1 MPNSETLSHT
11 KWDCKSHVV
20 CIPKS
25 RRQAL
30 YKELRQH
37 LGAVFRSLAAQQEC
51 RVEAGHLLPDQVHML
66 LSIPPNTRSPK
77 SWASS
82 RGRVP
87 STWLGRSWAAARTL
101 RGTISGHG
109 GTPSRPS
116 AGMRRPSGSPSAR
129 KKRRIDDWTTWACG
143 KVCRLQAANELTALS
158 GS

>member
-66 LSIPPNTRSPK
+66 LSIPPKYSVAQIVGFLKGK
-77 SWASS
+77 SAIHM
-82 RGRVP
+82 
-87 STWLGRSWAAARTL
+87 ARTFMGRRQNSTGHHFWA
-101 RGTISGHG
+101 RGYSVSTVGRDEAAIRESIR
-109 GTPSRPS
+109 TQE
-116 AGMRRPSGSPSAR
+116 AEDRRLDHMGL
-129 KKRRIDDWTTWACG
+129 W
-143 KVCRLQAANELTALS
+143 
-158 GS
+158 

>member
-66 LSIPPNTRSPK
+66 LSIPPKYSVAQIVGFLKGK
-77 SWASS
+77 SAIHM
-82 RGRVP
+82 
-87 STWLGRSWAAARTL
+87 ARTFMGRRQNSTGHHFWA
-101 RGTISGHG
+101 RGYSVSTVGRDEATIRESIR
-109 GTPSRPS
+109 TQE
-116 AGMRRPSGSPSAR
+116 AEDRRLDHMGL
-129 KKRRIDDWTTWACG
+129 W
-143 KVCRLQAANELTALS
+143 
-158 GS
+158 